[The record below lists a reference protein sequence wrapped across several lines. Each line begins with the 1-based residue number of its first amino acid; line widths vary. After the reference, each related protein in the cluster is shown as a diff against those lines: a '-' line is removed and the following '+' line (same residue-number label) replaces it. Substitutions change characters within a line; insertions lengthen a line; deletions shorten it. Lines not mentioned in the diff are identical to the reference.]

1 MSKETRTSFDVQD
14 DLRTDYALIATGV
27 GAALV
32 ALVYLLLIWSEP
44 QAPNRVAFW
53 RASRYVCARYH

>member
-1 MSKETRTSFDVQD
+1 MSKETQNSIDVQD

-32 ALVYLLLIWSEP
+32 ALVYLLL
-44 QAPNRVAFW
+44 V
-53 RASRYVCARYH
+53 

>member
-1 MSKETRTSFDVQD
+1 MRKETQTSFHVQD

-32 ALVYLLLIWSEP
+32 ALVYLLLI
-44 QAPNRVAFW
+44 
-53 RASRYVCARYH
+53 

>member
-1 MSKETRTSFDVQD
+1 VQD

-32 ALVYLLLIWSEP
+32 ALVYLLL
-44 QAPNRVAFW
+44 V
-53 RASRYVCARYH
+53 

>member
-1 MSKETRTSFDVQD
+1 MSEENQTPFDVQN

-32 ALVYLLLIWSEP
+32 ALVYLLL
-44 QAPNRVAFW
+44 V
-53 RASRYVCARYH
+53 